1 MIPVVVADRQDLVR
15 ARLRAVIGA
24 SPDVRLV
31 AEACD
36 GVAALE
42 AVERCRPDAL
52 LIDLRCHGIDA
63 VDAARLLRNTHVI
76 ALTSHEPDDYLVP
89 ALREGVS
96 AVLLKEAPADD
107 ILRAVRTVVRG
118 DGLFSASVMR
128 RLVAR
133 AVEALPAQR
142 PQEPAWFRELEEAD
156 RELMLMLARGRSN
169 QEIAVELAV
178 QEAVVALRV
187 GELLERAGLR
197 DRAQALVRVYETGVL
212 TPFGD

>member
-1 MIPVVVADRQDLVR
+1 MVVADRQDLVR
-15 ARLRAVIGA
+15 AHLRAVIGA
-24 SPDVRLV
+24 SPDVRVV
-31 AEACD
+31 AEARD
-36 GVAALE
+36 GVAALD
-42 AVERCRPDAL
+42 AVERRRPDAL

-63 VDAARLLRNTHVI
+63 VDAARMLRNTHVI
-76 ALTSHEPDDYLVP
+76 ALTSHTQDDYLVP

-133 AVEALPAQR
+133 AVEGRPARR
-142 PQEPAWFRELEEAD
+142 PQEPAWFRELEEPD

-169 QEIAVELAV
+169 EEIAVELAV
-178 QEAVVALRV
+178 EEAVVERRV
-187 GELLERAGLR
+187 GELLERTGLR